1 MANHVVNIITIRFSS
16 DKRDTVNNIIH
27 TLRELEVI
35 HSLYENGE
43 DTYSWYSENVGAK
56 WARLNDEPEC
66 DDTEAYI
73 NIESAWA
80 EVTGFVKH
88 LCSLIG
94 ECEISHSYMDEMPNF
109 GGTRR
114 YVNGEMVAENHI
126 DDMWSVIEKESDR
139 LIAEQNLSFDSEYD
153 LNDWRWDWM
162 WDFAYEQAELDE

>member
-94 ECEISHSYMDEMPNF
+94 LTLLGCSVCHELKNATGSPVARQQ
-109 GGTRR
+109 RR
-114 YVNGEMVAENHI
+114 RRRAAC
-126 DDMWSVIEKESDR
+126 R
-139 LIAEQNLSFDSEYD
+139 
-153 LNDWRWDWM
+153 
-162 WDFAYEQAELDE
+162 